1 MFFSMEE
8 FFLQAYGIAPRRK
21 QNINFQ
27 THFVFEAL
35 PKKHV
40 LCCMWRKFPRHWHI
54 GWLHLSRMI
63 QSCPWLFLNIDSE
76 RTGSESV
83 AGIFMHTLW
92 SYIFLMSSARIQFSS
107 PVASRNWLST
117 GVNLQPSPWGPKSAS
132 PELEL
137 VRSLAK
143 LASFRPSRLKRFL
156 MSQRLCSGC
165 LSQFFFGLFDAKFDE
180 KIIRNSTFELAMS
193 NCESMQLVSQV
204 RLHDVVFPAGGPDKY
219 LTQKYP
225 DQALSQ
231 RKFQVKAPNWTG
243 PRWHNGFFRDPKFGQ
258 AAKLDFASWIHR
270 FIPPDPRLL
279 QRKNDSWF

>member
-1 MFFSMEE
+1 MV
-8 FFLQAYGIAPRRK
+8 
-21 QNINFQ
+21 
-27 THFVFEAL
+27 VFEHRFRENRFRISSWYFYAHAL
-35 PKKHV
+35 KLHFSDVLSSHSIFISRRESQLAQYGCEFAALTMGAKKRKSGAGAGEKSGKASKLSPEQIEAFPHVPKV
-40 LCCMWRKFPRHWHI
+40 VQ
-54 GWLHLSRMI
+54 WLL
-63 QSCPWLFLNIDSE
+63 
-76 RTGSESV
+76 V
-83 AGIFMHTLW
+83 A
-92 SYIFLMSSARIQFSS
+92 IFLWI
-107 PVASRNWLST
+107 VW
-117 GVNLQPSPWGPKSAS
+117 
-132 PELEL
+132 
-137 VRSLAK
+137 
-143 LASFRPSRLKRFL
+143 
-156 MSQRLCSGC
+156 C
-165 LSQFFFGLFDAKFDE
+165 KFDE

-243 PRWHNGFFRDPKFGQ
+243 PRWHNWFFRDPKFGQ